1 MKLIRGMVQV
11 ACLATGLLL
20 GSVGQA
26 AVTYQTGPN
35 VVSIPGLTGFST
47 TGAMMDG
54 LSVRAVFT
62 NNVDETV
69 LWADT
74 GATSGGVTG
83 TGWSLSVTGDTFT
96 APWQFTIDQAAN
108 LGRLSLLVLDGLNA
122 LTVFD
127 RSDPIIG
134 TDGSGGGV
142 DWTCN
147 NAGICD
153 TAIVTYDY
161 QVAIGANAAVGDLWQ
176 TVTIDFFVA
185 DRQQGPQVS
194 FAFQQD
200 TDNDARLQA
209 PEPASLALLGL
220 ALAGFAFARR
230 RS

>member
-1 MKLIRGMVQV
+1 MKLVRRVVPV
-11 ACLATGLLL
+11 ACLAAGLLV
-20 GSVGQA
+20 GSVAQA
-26 AVTYQTGPN
+26 AMVYLTGSN
-35 VVSIPGLTGFST
+35 TVSIPGLTGFAT

-62 NNVDETV
+62 TGTDETR

-83 TGWSLSVTGDTFT
+83 TGWSLSLTGDTFL
-96 APWQFTIDQAAN
+96 APWQFIIDQN
-108 LGRLSLLVLDGLNA
+108 QDLGQLSLLVLSGLDV

-127 RSDPIIG
+127 RTEPSDG
-134 TDGSGGGV
+134 TVGSAQGA

-147 NAGICD
+147 DPGICD
-153 TAIVTYDY
+153 TAVVTYDY
-161 QVAIGANAAVGDLWQ
+161 QVKIGAADPVGDLWQ
-176 TVTIDFFVA
+176 TVTIDFFVL
-185 DRQQGPQVS
+185 DVQQGPRVS
-194 FAFQQD
+194 FAFRQD

-220 ALAGFAFARR
+220 ALAGLAFARR